1 MKKIHKKYNDI
12 LYPLADA
19 TTMNEKE
26 SLDLKRM
33 ISEMNCENNTDKI
46 RKLKHSSEIARDV
59 KVINDI
65 RMENPG
71 WSKSEI
77 SEKCQTVCPFL
88 YSNYTDI
95 FHRCVR
101 GELDLAMMG
110 KFLTVLQMIENG
122 AVDQH
127 EGSVMVGKI
136 LKEIYVDSALKRADA
151 LDAEAAA
158 AAADTTTPKVV
169 AKPISWREYKATAN
183 ANVHPN
189 S

>member
-1 MKKIHKKYNDI
+1 
-12 LYPLADA
+12 
-19 TTMNEKE
+19 MNEKE

-59 KVINDI
+59 KVIHDI
-65 RMENPG
+65 RTENPQ
-71 WSKSEI
+71 WSQSEI

-110 KFLTVLQMIENG
+110 KFLAVLQMIENG
-122 AVDQH
+122 TVDQH
-127 EGSVMVGKI
+127 EGSVFIGKI

-151 LDAEAAA
+151 LDAAAKSADDATSEA
-158 AAADTTTPKVV
+158 TPKPV
-169 AKPISWREYKATAN
+169 AKPISWREYKAA
-183 ANVHPN
+183 HPK
-189 S
+189 